1 MKERLERERLYLF
14 SPYTV
19 TVTRVEIE
27 GLVLAEMLKDAVAN
41 AVRKNELLNARVTFS
56 ANGEA
61 YYETQIFDSNPNEVI
76 KICKDVYWKD
86 LVKEQEKI
94 AFDLDHGELV
104 RFFYLQNEEKQ
115 ELVIIAHR
123 LLGDGVAIAF
133 LIEDILYSLSDM
145 QVTAKPYKKSFV
157 IKEQEKLP
165 FMRKLQ
171 ENRIR
176 NQWQKDGAIFS
187 QEEYYKLHADFW
199 QKNSTYIQY
208 ETFYSDAL
216 LHIAAFAKREGVTI
230 GSVIMTAFAKASR
243 ELRHVQVEES
253 MDDKIREMNERAD
266 MKALQKQMK
275 NENIFL
281 EISSSREYKGI
292 GDYAIHKR
300 VSYLYAEEL
309 SFAENAKKLDDALKQ
324 SDSMED
330 ARIIAR
336 FPQSMTDS
344 IHFQL
349 AGLYMSPDTEWLMN
363 ELGYIADGAGLA
375 VTNLAKVPIT
385 AKYRSHALK
394 NYVYVPP
401 LHPGARRVLGIT
413 IFGNVMNVCLHVCQ
427 DAYLTNAKLFFQK
440 GIDTLREL

>member
-14 SPYTV
+14 SPYALSI
-19 TVTRVEIE
+19 TRVEIE
-27 GLVLAEMLKDAVAN
+27 GVVFIEKLQEAVIQ
-41 AVRKNELLNARVTFS
+41 AVRKNELLNVRVALS
-56 ANGEA
+56 EKGEA

-86 LVKEQEKI
+86 VVKEQEKI

-123 LLGDGVAIAF
+123 LLGDGAAIAF

-145 QVTAKPYKKSFV
+145 KVTAKPYKKSFV

-187 QEEYYKLHADFW
+187 QEEYYKLHADYW

-216 LHIAAFAKREGVTI
+216 LHIAAFAKREGVAI

-243 ELRHVQVEES
+243 ELRHVLAKES
-253 MDDKIREMNERAD
+253 TDERIRKANERAD
-266 MKALQKQMK
+266 IKELQKQLK

-281 EISSSREYKGI
+281 EISSSRDYKGI

-300 VSYLYAEEL
+300 VSYLYQEEL
-309 SFAENAKKLDDALKQ
+309 SFAENAKKLDDDLKQ
-324 SDSMED
+324 SESMED

-363 ELGYIADGAGLA
+363 ELGYMADGAGLA
-375 VTNLAKVPIT
+375 VTNLSKVPIS
-385 AKYRSHALK
+385 AKYRSHLLK

-413 IFGNVMNVCLHVCQ
+413 IFGNAMNICLHVSQ
-427 DAYLTNAKLFFQK
+427 DTYLTNARLFFQN